1 MLFRLIV
8 AAALVSATAS
18 FASDNYDTLTR
29 SVIRCVVNRDSAG
42 IAALL
47 PGMSFRYFIAD
58 VRTDKALQKSN
69 KNFMVQA
76 DGYYPYE
83 KKRATFA
90 PANEA
95 SFLASDCG
103 ASFSRTKYP
112 VAESD
117 FSQVNIEGKN
127 RVEIVCRALCGTA
140 GVHFVFVKNKK
151 MAWGFAGVWWEKVRA
166 E

>member
-8 AAALVSATAS
+8 GAVLVSAAAS
-18 FASDNYDTLTR
+18 FASDNYDTITR

-42 IAALL
+42 IAVLL

-58 VRTDKALQKSN
+58 VRTDKRLQKSP
-69 KNFMVQA
+69 KKFAVQA

-83 KKRATFA
+83 KKRATFS
-90 PANEA
+90 PGDQA
-95 SFLASDCG
+95 SFLTSDCG
-103 ASFSRTKYP
+103 TSFSRTKYP
-112 VAESD
+112 VVESD

-127 RVEIVCRALCGTA
+127 RVEIVCKALCGTA
-140 GVHFVFVKNKK
+140 GVHFVFVKDKK